1 MKVKMIQIECNKE
14 ELKANRGL
22 MDAMVDVFQ
31 GIVDSIYGTYR
42 PSGTTDAQEET
53 EEETE
58 NE

>member
-14 ELKANRGL
+14 KLKANRGL

-31 GIVDSIYGTYR
+31 GIADSIYGTYR